1 MTNIS
6 LHGGGSACRGRSNC
20 VSRLK
25 PVFIKCTPRVI
36 CWAIR
41 WAVMSRCTGIPG
53 WAWFHDL
60 PRLMLNAQI
69 LAHTHTLLSALRIYA
84 DHQVESKSI
93 HQRKAHNKCAV
104 ASDHI
109 FFTFVNTGWL
119 NMYFFFTLNWKC
131 LSEIT
136 HCRLYLLILQAR
148 WKQSQDQFVCFL
160 SQFSNL
166 WCFHH
171 MHWPLSH

>member
-6 LHGGGSACRGRSNC
+6 LHGGGVGKEACRGRSNC

-109 FFTFVNTGWL
+109 FL
-119 NMYFFFTLNWKC
+119 L
-131 LSEIT
+131 
-136 HCRLYLLILQAR
+136 LLIQAD
-148 WKQSQDQFVCFL
+148 WICT
-160 SQFSNL
+160 FSLHLTENAYQK
-166 WCFHH
+166 
-171 MHWPLSH
+171 SHTAGYIY